1 MFILFHIK
9 KQSIHVLCRSIKT
22 PIPFT
27 NEKNSTLF
35 WTRNKRSNPCP
46 QERGCTESTGDSISS
61 LPRDQCQTE
70 FVQTS
75 RGQTKRIENRPSH
88 SERSCEKA
96 RTGASQCK
104 PRADA
109 RKQKAI
115 TAPTST
121 FIIPAHIY
129 IKPHLLPQ
137 MSHPVKASR
146 VPSSQWKPALLTLQ
160 RIPI

>member
-1 MFILFHIK
+1 
-9 KQSIHVLCRSIKT
+9 
-22 PIPFT
+22 
-27 NEKNSTLF
+27 
-35 WTRNKRSNPCP
+35 
-46 QERGCTESTGDSISS
+46 
-61 LPRDQCQTE
+61 
-70 FVQTS
+70 VQTS
-75 RGQTKRIENRPSH
+75 RGQTKRIENRSD
-88 SERSCEKA
+88 
-96 RTGASQCK
+96 ASDQRK
-104 PRADA
+104 GKSRNEPAEA

-121 FIIPAHIY
+121 FTIPAHIY